1 MRLDREF
8 FDKFIEDTRPTY
20 IFGYNTRLREFE
32 FICEYLSSQPELKNS
47 YMLYN
52 VTLDEYILEIG
63 SEGIYYC
70 EDGFGFRLRSL
81 FSNHY
86 KYLIFVNGPKWPLV
100 SSEDF
105 EDIVNS

>member
-20 IFGYNTRLREFE
+20 TFGSNNRLSEFQ
-32 FICEYLSSQPELKNS
+32 FICEYLSSQPDLKNN
-47 YMLYN
+47 YMTYKAA
-52 VTLDEYILEIG
+52 VDEYVLEIG

-70 EDGFGFRLRSL
+70 EDGFGFRLKSL
-81 FSNHY
+81 ISNHY
-86 KYLIFVNGPKWPLV
+86 KYLIFVNGLQWPLV
-100 SSEDF
+100 SGEDF